1 MNELIPAETI
11 QQRILIVRGK
21 RVLRDADL
29 ASFYGVTTFNLNK
42 AVTRNADRFPEDFAF
57 RLTLEES
64 RALIFQSGISKPG
77 RGGTRKPATV
87 FTEQGVAMLASV
99 LRSPRAVIVSVAIIR
114 AFVRLRELLAGHRE
128 LGLKVAEL
136 ERKLATHDGAIR
148 ELFGAIRQLLA
159 PAPLPAKR
167 EIGFHTRLL
176 PASATQPKNPKRSRS
191 PAR

>member
-1 MNELIPAETI
+1 
-11 QQRILIVRGK
+11 VRGK

-64 RALIFQSGISKPG
+64 RALIFQYGISKPG